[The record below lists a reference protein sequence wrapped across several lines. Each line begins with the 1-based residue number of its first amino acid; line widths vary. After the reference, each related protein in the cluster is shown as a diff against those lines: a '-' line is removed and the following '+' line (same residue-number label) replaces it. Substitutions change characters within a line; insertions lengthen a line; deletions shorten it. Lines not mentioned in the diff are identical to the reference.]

1 MISNQSEK
9 AATHE
14 MRRARSRGG
23 RFENSNRGGQK
34 ERKVVKE
41 RKKKGCQPKRF
52 VIYNPHAASHP
63 VATGTPVE
71 LSKSSGSSQ
80 ANKWGFTAQSRQR
93 LVSWALEFGA
103 DRFMRIKLDQSVL
116 LAIPSRAARRVW
128 VSGFSHRSNVVSKL
142 EIGKR

>member
-1 MISNQSEK
+1 
-9 AATHE
+9 
-14 MRRARSRGG
+14 MRCVVRDLAEEGLRTRTGAGRRSGSSSR
-23 RFENSNRGGQK
+23 K
-34 ERKVVKE
+34 ERKE
-41 RKKKGCQPKRF
+41 GCKPKRF

-63 VATGTPVE
+63 VATGTPVV

-116 LAIPSRAARRVW
+116 LAIPPRAARRVW